1 MYRLDPSMT
10 SCVAGNVQR
19 PPPHYGGPPPSYGSQ
34 PPHQYPPAP
43 APQYGAAAPGHLT
56 CRRLLLCLLT
66 LLVVRHNMECLLPI
80 DALHCG
86 DHEVGDTSL
95 LPFVLSIHQL
105 ACSELTAHAV

>member
-1 MYRLDPSMT
+1 MAHSLYINTLLHLPLSM
-10 SCVAGNVQR
+10 GLL
-19 PPPHYGGPPPSYGSQ
+19 HLGM
-34 PPHQYPPAP
+34 
-43 APQYGAAAPGHLT
+43 HLT

-86 DHEVGDTSL
+86 DHEVDDTSL
-95 LPFVLSIHQL
+95 LPFVLLSIHQL